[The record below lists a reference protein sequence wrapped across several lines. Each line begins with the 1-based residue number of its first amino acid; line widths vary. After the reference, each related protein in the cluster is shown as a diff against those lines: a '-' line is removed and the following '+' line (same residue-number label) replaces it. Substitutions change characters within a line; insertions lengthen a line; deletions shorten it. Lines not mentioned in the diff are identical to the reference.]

1 MTGCGPSPR
10 VRKPRS
16 RNEAGVCIYYIRM
29 FGVPGPPQRGREAR
43 GPSLRPSG
51 GRAALEPLSGPFSPP
66 AAGRGRGG
74 VGPQEPTKGGV
85 SRFLVPPPSLRLP
98 DRLQLGW
105 LGGVGAGGEVWGLG
119 GGGGLKPVNRPVLA
133 APRPPAVLPASSPS
147 AARRD
152 QHLGQRRGPRATAQT
167 PGKHGAEIGAWPGP
181 WGLRPPGRFLTCSDH
196 NYFLFNVKIV
206 LYYLLN
212 VA

>member
-16 RNEAGVCIYYIRM
+16 RNEAGVCIYYIRV

-105 LGGVGAGGEVWGLG
+105 LGGVGAGGRFGVSG
-119 GGGGLKPVNRPVLA
+119 GRKARESASPR
-133 APRPPAVLPASSPS
+133 RPPAPPPCCPPPAP
-147 AARRD
+147 
-152 QHLGQRRGPRATAQT
+152 QRRTGISTSDSVAGP
-167 PGKHGAEIGAWPGP
+167 G
-181 WGLRPPGRFLTCSDH
+181 RPPRLQAKTGL
-196 NYFLFNVKIV
+196 K
-206 LYYLLN
+206 
-212 VA
+212 